1 MENEKKNNSGILV
14 GILIGIIIMLVV
26 VGGLFATGTIG
37 FKTSTTSDNG
47 QTSENNQINNNDEI
61 KKMTKEDALLIVK
74 EKYKKF
80 NDFDSIFLAS
90 QFCGDSELN
99 NPTGDVIWYVKSK
112 QFKSKEEAYNYYNTF
127 VSRELI
133 DKKVEELESGIT
145 KNEQFPSAILEKDG
159 SLYCWCKAT
168 GGFNYQIIDDK
179 TTYEI
184 TEVTSNKIEFTGNI
198 TKYEGYETADDV
210 GQPYN
215 IEATLELINNNWIIT
230 KNIKK

>member
-1 MENEKKNNSGILV
+1 MV
-14 GILIGIIIMLVV
+14 GILIGIVLTLLVV
-26 VGGLFATGTIG
+26 VGLFATGTIG
-37 FKTSTTSDNG
+37 FKTSTTTNKG
-47 QTSENNQINNNDEI
+47 QNNENNQTDNNKETNE
-61 KKMTKEDALLIVK
+61 MTKEIALSKVK
-74 EKYKKF
+74 EIYKRF
-80 NDFDSIFLAS
+80 NDFDSISVAS
-90 QFCGDSELN
+90 QFCGDYESN
-99 NPTGDVIWYVKSK
+99 NSNGNVVWYVKSK
-112 QFKSKEEAYNYYNTF
+112 QFKSKDEAYNYYNTF

-159 SLYCWCKAT
+159 SLYCWCTAT

-184 TEVTSNKIEFTGNI
+184 NEVTSNKITFTGNI
-198 TKYEGYETADDV
+198 TRYEGYATESDV

-215 IEATLELINNNWIIT
+215 IEATLELINNNWIVT